1 MSAIASAKKED
12 ATYDKWQARE
22 DLQTITRAR
31 EIEKDP
37 KRMAHVR
44 RAAKEKLA
52 EMKHVEALAA
62 GKKA

>member
-1 MSAIASAKKED
+1 MASLAVAKSTKEP
-12 ATYDKWQARE
+12 AYDKWQAEE
-22 DLQTITRAR
+22 DMRTVMRAR

-52 EMKHVEALAA
+52 EMEQMKALAA
-62 GKKA
+62 KA

>member
-1 MSAIASAKKED
+1 MTAIASSPKTD
-12 ATYDKWQARE
+12 SYDKWQAE
-22 DLQTITRAR
+22 DDLRTITRAR

-44 RAAKEKLA
+44 RAAKEKLT
-52 EMKHVEALAA
+52 EMEHVKALAA

>member
-1 MSAIASAKKED
+1 MSAIAAAKKD
-12 ATYDKWQARE
+12 DGYDKWQAE
-22 DLQTITRAR
+22 DDLRTVTRAR

-44 RAAKEKLA
+44 RAAKEKLT
-52 EMKHVEALAA
+52 EMKHIEALAA